1 MLNREEAMNIQELL
15 KRKAQLE
22 TENDLLRS
30 ELEYLDQLMR
40 MAGFTNGLETVKAT
54 AIDLIENPET
64 YEFDLEQENDEGEVA

>member
-1 MLNREEAMNIQELL
+1 MDIHKLL

-22 TENDLLRS
+22 SENDQLRT

-54 AIDLIENPET
+54 ALDLINNPKEHT
-64 YEFDLEQENDEGEVA
+64 EWEEYYEDDAA

>member
-1 MLNREEAMNIQELL
+1 MNMQELL

-40 MAGFTNGLETVKAT
+40 LAGFTNGLETVKAT
-54 AIDLIENPET
+54 AIDLIENGES
-64 YEFDLEQENDEGEVA
+64 YEFDDEDDREEAA